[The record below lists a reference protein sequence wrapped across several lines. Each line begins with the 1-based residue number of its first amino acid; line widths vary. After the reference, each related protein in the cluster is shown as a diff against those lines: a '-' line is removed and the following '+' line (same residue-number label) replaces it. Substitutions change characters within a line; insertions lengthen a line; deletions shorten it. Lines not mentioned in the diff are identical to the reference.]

1 MGKVIDVI
9 LLEDLDRSS
18 HAGHTK
24 TVSLGHARNY
34 LIPYKK
40 AVLNLPEHQIL
51 IQKLKAKAK
60 KRDNMLQKE
69 AESIKLV
76 IDQKTVKLKV
86 NTNEE
91 GHLYGSVGAK
101 EVVDLVKEQ
110 FQVTLK
116 KEVVVLKPIKELGR
130 YSVTIDIFKSVAI
143 VLFVVVE
150 SANMSDLDIKK
161 INQKKSQKNVAD
173 ADSDAGHVDLE
184 KVVGEETGAEDGNLD
199 KVTGSKKVSKVV
211 VEKKDEVVTKANPL
225 DVKGSEDPAKDDLD
239 TDSEV
244 VDTAP
249 DQSK

>member
-9 LLEDLDRSS
+9 LLEDLDRSN

-24 TVSLGHARNY
+24 TVSLGYARNY

-51 IQKLKAKAK
+51 IQKLQAKAK
-60 KRDNMLQKE
+60 KRDNILQKE
-69 AESIKLV
+69 AESLKLV

-91 GHLYGSVGAK
+91 GHLYGSVGVK

-116 KEVVVLKPIKELGR
+116 KESVVLKPIKELGR
-130 YSVTIDIFKSVAI
+130 YSVTIDLFKAVAI
-143 VLFVVVE
+143 VLFVIVE
-150 SANMSDLDIKK
+150 SANMSELDIKR
-161 INQKKSQKNVAD
+161 INQKKSQKNVAET
-173 ADSDAGHVDLE
+173 DSDAEDAGLE
-184 KVVGEETGAEDGNLD
+184 QVVEEETGTEDGTLD
-199 KVTGSKKVSKVV
+199 KVTEPKKDRKPVADKKNEVVSKA
-211 VEKKDEVVTKANPL
+211 KPL
-225 DVKGSEDPAKDDLD
+225 DEKQNVDSVKDDLD
-239 TDSEV
+239 TGSEV

-249 DQSK
+249 DQAK